1 MTATTQSAAAE
12 PVAPPL
18 PDNVDDLVAQFVR
31 LRDKLKEADDAH
43 KARTKAARD
52 HLDALSGKLLERLN
66 DLGGESV
73 RTVSGTV
80 YRTTRRS
87 ATIADG
93 EVFRQ
98 FVIGNEA
105 FDLVDWR
112 ANAAAVDDF
121 IRLEGAMP
129 PGVNFTTAF
138 TVGVRRA

>member
-1 MTATTQSAAAE
+1 MTATTQPAAAS
-12 PVAPPL
+12 APPM
-18 PDNVDDLVAQFVR
+18 PENIDDLVAQFVR
-31 LRDKLKEADDAH
+31 LRDRLKEADDAH
-43 KARTKAARD
+43 KARTKPARD

-73 RTVSGTV
+73 RTASGTV

-93 EVFRQ
+93 EAFRH
-98 FVIGNEA
+98 FVIVSEA

-112 ANAAAVDDF
+112 ANAAAIDDF
-121 IRLEGAMP
+121 VKSEGSLP